1 MNKVSIKDIA
11 QKAGVSITTVS
22 IVLNGNGTERKIS
35 PSKIKKIMDV
45 AAELN
50 YRPNQQ
56 AKSLRTGKTYTLG
69 LIVDDIS
76 NFFFSHL
83 AKTVEEEADKFG
95 YTVMFCSSENDEGK
109 SRNVLGTL
117 LNKQM
122 DGYLIAPTSGMQQE
136 INQLVQENKPL
147 VLVDRFFQN
156 SSASYV
162 ALDNYKGTFDSVT
175 HLAKQGYSKIAIVTN
190 DSEQI
195 QLQERFEGY
204 KTALR
209 KHKIPFV
216 PEYVKKIPFKF
227 SAQKTVREIE
237 SFVAANPDIDAILFT
252 SNNLGIPGLEGL
264 RNLNK
269 KVGNDIAVICFDD
282 NDHFRLAS
290 PSITVISQPIRAI
303 GKNALKI
310 LLDQI
315 DKKELKQVKSVLLP
329 NLIVRESTP
338 VKASVVPVAKPK
350 SKAVDNPAKGKK

>member
-11 QKAGVSITTVS
+11 KKAGVSITTVS

-122 DGYLIAPTSGMQQE
+122 DGYLIAPTLGMQQE

-237 SFVAANPDIDAILFT
+237 SFVAANPDVDAILFT

-338 VKASVVPVAKPK
+338 VKASIIPAVK
-350 SKAVDNPAKGKK
+350 SKATDNTAKGKK

>member
-1 MNKVSIKDIA
+1 MKKVSIKDIA
-11 QKAGVSITTVS
+11 KKSGVSITTVS

-35 PSKIKKIMDV
+35 ESVIKKIMDV

-83 AKTVEEEADKFG
+83 AKTVEEEADRFG

-109 SRNVLGTL
+109 SRNVLGSL

-122 DGYLIAPTSGMQQE
+122 DGYMIAPTSGMLPE
-136 INQLVQENKPL
+136 INQLVQEKKPL
-147 VLVDRFFQN
+147 VLVDRFFQT
-156 SSASYV
+156 SPASYV
-162 ALDNYKGTFDSVT
+162 TLDNYKGTFDSVT

-195 QLQERFEGY
+195 QIQERFEGY

-216 PEYVKKIPFKF
+216 PEYVKKIPFKY
-227 SAQKTVREIE
+227 SAQKAVKEIE
-237 SFVAANPDIDAILFT
+237 TFIASNPDIDAVLFT
-252 SNNLGIPGLEGL
+252 SNNLGIPGLESL
-264 RNLNK
+264 KNLKK
-269 KVGNDIAVICFDD
+269 KVGEEIAVICFDD
-282 NDHFRLAS
+282 NDHFRLAT
-290 PSITVISQPIRAI
+290 PSITVISQPIRSI

-315 DKKELKQVKSVLLP
+315 EKKELSQVRSVLLP

-338 VKASVVPVAKPK
+338 LKAQQKTADTTRLKAKKK
-350 SKAVDNPAKGKK
+350 SAD